1 MFDYLFILHIILF
14 HIYSPKNPIDKYPRG
29 VYNIGE
35 EINRTEIN
43 MEEKVVSAPAC
54 ECCGRTRTRDEKEL
68 RALKNRLSRIEGQI
82 RGISGMVDSD
92 AYCVDI
98 LTQVSAV
105 QAAISSFASELLTQ
119 HIKGCVVNDI
129 KNDKLE
135 TAEELAK
142 TVEKLMR

>member
-1 MFDYLFILHIILF
+1 
-14 HIYSPKNPIDKYPRG
+14 
-29 VYNIGE
+29 
-35 EINRTEIN
+35 
-43 MEEKVVSAPAC
+43 MEEKIALCPKC
-54 ECCGRTRTRDEKEL
+54 ECQVDEKPSCPAETSCDYCGRTRTRDEKEL

-129 KNDKLE
+129 KNDKPE
-135 TAEELAK
+135 TAEELVK
-142 TVEKLMR
+142 IVEKLMR

>member
-1 MFDYLFILHIILF
+1 MEKG
-14 HIYSPKNPIDKYPRG
+14 KN
-29 VYNIGE
+29 
-35 EINRTEIN
+35 T
-43 MEEKVVSAPAC
+43 ALC
-54 ECCGRTRTRDEKEL
+54 ECCGKTRVRDEKEL

-92 AYCVDI
+92 AYCIDI

-119 HIKGCVVNDI
+119 HIKGCVVDDI
-129 KNDKLE
+129 KNDKVE

-142 TVEKLMR
+142 IVEKLMR

>member
-1 MFDYLFILHIILF
+1 
-14 HIYSPKNPIDKYPRG
+14 
-29 VYNIGE
+29 
-35 EINRTEIN
+35 
-43 MEEKVVSAPAC
+43 MEEKIVTSPPIGYCSENNDIVNPINASSD
-54 ECCGRTRTRDEKEL
+54 CCGRTRTREEKEL

-105 QAAISSFASELLTQ
+105 QAAISAFASELLTQ

-129 KNDKLE
+129 KNDKPE

-142 TVEKLMR
+142 IVEKLMR

>member
-1 MFDYLFILHIILF
+1 
-14 HIYSPKNPIDKYPRG
+14 
-29 VYNIGE
+29 
-35 EINRTEIN
+35 
-43 MEEKVVSAPAC
+43 MEEKIVSAPVC